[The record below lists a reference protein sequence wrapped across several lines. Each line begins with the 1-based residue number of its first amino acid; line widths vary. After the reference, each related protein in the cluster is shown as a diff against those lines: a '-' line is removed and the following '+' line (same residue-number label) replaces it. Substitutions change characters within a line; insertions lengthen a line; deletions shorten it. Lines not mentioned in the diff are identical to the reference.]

1 MANHKRPKPSFA
13 EMDERVDFVCE
24 LLARNLHY
32 HQLKREFRNR
42 FGDCSHSTIANYVA
56 RARARLYQQ
65 VEHDRKD
72 HVAEALATY
81 RDIFQDPV
89 CTPREKIMARERMD
103 KILGVEAPTRVESS
117 GPGGG
122 PINVESAIKA
132 SNLTVTDLERM
143 AYIMRSNGEHK
154 IDTNAKP
161 ADEIGPD
168 GGSAGDDSGGEE
180 VS

>member
-1 MANHKRPKPSFA
+1 MANQKCRPTHEELEDCIDYA
-13 EMDERVDFVCE
+13 CE
-24 LLARNLHY
+24 LLSKNLHD
-32 HQLKREFRNR
+32 HQLKRLFRER
-42 FGDCSHSTIANYVA
+42 FGECSARTIANYVS

-81 RDIFQDPV
+81 REIFQDPV

-161 ADEIGPD
+161 ADETGPD
-168 GGSAGDDSGGEE
+168 GGSAGDDNGGEE